1 MRNLRYRQLLANLI
15 VLIFYFLSGA
25 IAGEGE
31 QSGIDKG
38 KLRVPQSDKA
48 WETLYLVPF
57 DNVSTEVLHRIG
69 GAIKMQIPLYY
80 TFMEAER
87 MPQEAFNPAR
97 RQYLSTALLDLLYDK
112 YAAPGR
118 RVLGVC
124 ESDLYVPKLN
134 FVFGEADMKRRV
146 AVISLARLH
155 QEFYGLP
162 PDEIIFTSRTLTEA
176 VHEMGHTYGLSHC
189 RDPHC
194 VMFFS
199 NSLADTDRKGYR
211 FCKRCLNELDK
222 TFRPGQTD

>member
-1 MRNLRYRQLLANLI
+1 M
-15 VLIFYFLSGA
+15 SGA
-25 IAGEGE
+25 INGEGE
-31 QSGIDKG
+31 QTGTSKG

-57 DNVSTEVLHRIG
+57 DNVSTKVLHCIG

-87 MPQEAFNPAR
+87 MPMEAFNPAR
-97 RQYLSTALLDLLYDK
+97 RQYLSTALLNLLSEK
-112 YAAPGR
+112 FMAPGR
-118 RVLGVC
+118 RILGVC
-124 ESDLYVPKLN
+124 ESDLYVPELN
-134 FVFGEADMKRRV
+134 FVFGEADMKRGV
-146 AVISLARLH
+146 AVISLSRLH

-162 PDEIIFTSRTLTEA
+162 PDEKIFMRRALTEA
-176 VHEMGHTYGLSHC
+176 VHELGHTYGLPHC

-211 FCKRCLNELDK
+211 FCKRCLNEFAKSFSL
-222 TFRPGQTD
+222 RRTD

>member
-1 MRNLRYRQLLANLI
+1 MWVQYRRLLTTL
-15 VLIFYFLSGA
+15 VFLIFYFPGGA
-25 IAGEGE
+25 VDGEEAQTGM
-31 QSGIDKG
+31 GGG
-38 KLRVPQSDKA
+38 KSHAPQSQKA
-48 WETLYLVPF
+48 REILYLVPF
-57 DNVSTEVLHRIG
+57 DDVSTEVLSRIG
-69 GAIKMQIPLYY
+69 GALREQLPLDYVV
-80 TFMEAER
+80 MPAER

-97 RQYLSTALLDLLYDK
+97 RQYLSTALLNLLCEK

-118 RVLGVC
+118 RILGVA

-162 PDEIIFTSRTLTEA
+162 PDEKIFMRRALTEA
-176 VHEMGHTYGLSHC
+176 VHELGHTYGLSHC

-211 FCKRCLNELDK
+211 FCKRCLNEFADS
-222 TFRPGQTD
+222 FRSGRTD